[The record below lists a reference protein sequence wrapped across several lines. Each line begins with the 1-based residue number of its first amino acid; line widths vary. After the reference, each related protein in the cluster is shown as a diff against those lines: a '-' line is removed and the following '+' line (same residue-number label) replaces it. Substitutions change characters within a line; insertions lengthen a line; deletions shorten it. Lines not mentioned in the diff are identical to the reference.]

1 MKNTMGMRNLLLM
14 VEENKYQDFADRL
27 NALMTK
33 KDIKIGELQKV
44 SGVSYEMA
52 RRYTLGIAKPR
63 QDKMLKMANYFDV
76 SVAFLDHGVGDER
89 REREPVDLI
98 TYRVEVLD
106 VHASAGPGVVI
117 LGDFIETVTAIEY
130 TTEQARILFGGRPQ
144 EVIKVITIDGDS
156 MQGTIDPGDQVFVD
170 TSINSLSGDGIYI
183 FVYGDTL
190 HIKRLQM
197 QGERLAVLSDNKKYE
212 TWYLDNTN
220 EYKLHIMAKVLL
232 GQSIKYLY

>member
-1 MKNTMGMRNLLLM
+1 MASANRIKQVLA
-14 VEENKYQDFADRL
+14 ENGWSQSDLARRL
-27 NALMTK
+27 
-33 KDIKIGELQKV
+33 
-44 SGVSYEMA
+44 GVSPQSVQYWTSGKTSPRGKSLSGLSRATGHPEHWFFMESSSVDVDNAKTMA
-52 RRYTLGIAKPR
+52 SEIPA
-63 QDKMLKMANYFDV
+63 
-76 SVAFLDHGVGDER
+76 SV
-89 REREPVDLI
+89 I
-98 TYRVEVLD
+98 YRVEVLD

-117 LGDFIETVTAIEY
+117 PSDFIETVTAIEY

-170 TSINSLSGDGIYI
+170 TSVNSLSGDGIYI
-183 FVYGDTL
+183 FAYGDTL

-212 TWYLDNTN
+212 TWYIDNSN

-232 GQSIKYLY
+232 GQSIQYHRFA